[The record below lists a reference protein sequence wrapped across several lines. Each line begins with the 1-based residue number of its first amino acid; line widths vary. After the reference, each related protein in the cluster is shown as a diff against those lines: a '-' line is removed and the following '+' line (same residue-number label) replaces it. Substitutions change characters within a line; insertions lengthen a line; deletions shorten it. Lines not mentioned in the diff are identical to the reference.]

1 MATPTAL
8 RMILSMYLGYGAAG
22 SDRPCLDFDEPS
34 TVTGNAIYQE
44 TMELAA
50 SATDTSLDLSTKMDT
65 IHAVAIR
72 EISGNTAGAKY
83 GPAAGAGNKFNLG
96 GSKAV
101 VLRFKTD
108 DTPPTLYFTNPDA
121 SNKLFLEITAIG
133 NRS

>member
-8 RMILSMYLGYGAAG
+8 RMILSMYLGHGTAG
-22 SDRPCLDFDEPS
+22 SDKKCLDFDEPS

-44 TMELAA
+44 IMELAA
-50 SATDTSLDLSTKMDT
+50 SATDTSLDLSTKMDS
-65 IHAVAIR
+65 IHCVSIR
-72 EISGNTAGAKY
+72 EISGNTAGAKF

-96 GSKAV
+96 GSKAA